1 MAKISYF
8 VRRWVLVMAQGD
20 YFSAKFRGRYV
31 QGSLCGTLDPSV
43 EETCNSRHGEDG
55 NIIYENTM

>member
-1 MAKISYF
+1 
-8 VRRWVLVMAQGD
+8 MAQGD